1 MLALASQQVKEQLA
15 AIYYCSELFMYPF
28 NTAFRRLVC
37 QHTEIPGMIPV
48 RYKSVSHGVHLIF
61 SEEGILGL
69 YKGFGLH
76 HISLGVKLSLLLASR
91 PFIEKYGNYVLN

>member
-1 MLALASQQVKEQLA
+1 ML
-15 AIYYCSELFMYPF
+15 YPL

-37 QHTEIPGMIPV
+37 QHSQIPGMIPI
-48 RYKSVSHGVHLIF
+48 RYRGLWHALRLIG

-76 HISLGVKLSLLLASR
+76 HLTLGLRVAAISYVVPMLLQLQLKK
-91 PFIEKYGNYVLN
+91 E